1 VICGD
6 FPYFAG
12 MKRIVVFCGSSS
24 GTDPVFQEQAYKT
37 GELLARQGI
46 GLVYGGAKVGLMGS
60 VADGA
65 LAHGGE
71 VIGVLPK
78 FLSGKELGHVGLT
91 DLILVENMHERKTK
105 MHELS
110 DGVIALPGGF
120 GTLEELFEM
129 VTWGQLGLH
138 RKPVG
143 VLNVA
148 GFYDDLSQ
156 LLETMVARGFLKAD
170 NQRML
175 LFADTIEELLDKMR
189 SYQAPSTPKWIT
201 KENT

>member
-1 VICGD
+1 
-6 FPYFAG
+6 

-24 GTDPVFQEQAYKT
+24 GTDPIFETRAYET
-37 GELLARQGI
+37 GKLLAQLGI
-46 GLVYGGAKVGLMGS
+46 GLVYGGARVGLMGA

-71 VIGVLPK
+71 VIGVLPR
-78 FLSGKELGHVGLT
+78 FLSGKEIGHAGLT
-91 DLILVENMHERKTK
+91 DLIIVDNMHERKTK

-120 GTLEELFEM
+120 GTMEEVFEM

-143 VLNVA
+143 VLNVD
-148 GFYDDLSQ
+148 GFYNDLAE
-156 LLETMVARGFLKAD
+156 LLQTMVTKGFLKQE

-175 LFADTIEELLDKMR
+175 LFADTIEELLEKMR
-189 SYQAPSTPKWIT
+189 SYQAPAAPKWIT
-201 KENT
+201 KETT

>member
-1 VICGD
+1 
-6 FPYFAG
+6 
-12 MKRIVVFCGSSS
+12 MKRIVVYCGSSS
-24 GTDPVFQEQAYKT
+24 GTDPVFEARAYET
-37 GELLARQGI
+37 GKLLAQQGI
-46 GLVYGGAKVGLMGS
+46 GLVYGGARVGLMGA

-71 VIGVLPK
+71 VIGVLPR
-78 FLSGKELGHVGLT
+78 FLSGKEIGHAGLT
-91 DLILVENMHERKTK
+91 DLIIVDTMHERKTK

-120 GTLEELFEM
+120 GTMEEVFEM

-143 VLNVA
+143 VLNVD
-148 GFYDDLSQ
+148 GFYNDLSE
-156 LLETMVARGFLKAD
+156 LLETMATKGFLKRE

-175 LFADTIEELLDKMR
+175 LFADTIDELLEKMR
-189 SYQAPSTPKWIT
+189 SYQAPATPKWIT
-201 KENT
+201 KKTT

>member
-1 VICGD
+1 
-6 FPYFAG
+6 

-24 GTDPVFQEQAYKT
+24 GTDPVFEARAYET
-37 GELLARQGI
+37 GKLLANLGI
-46 GLVYGGAKVGLMGS
+46 GLVYGGARVGLMGA

-71 VIGVLPK
+71 VIGVLPR
-78 FLSGKELGHVGLT
+78 FLSGKEIGHSGLT
-91 DLILVENMHERKTK
+91 DLIVVDTMHERKTK

-120 GTLEELFEM
+120 GTMEEVFEM

-143 VLNVA
+143 VLNVD
-148 GFYDDLSQ
+148 GFYNDLNE
-156 LLETMVARGFLKAD
+156 LLQTMVTKGFLKKE

-175 LFADTIEELLDKMR
+175 LFADTIEELLEKMR
-189 SYQAPSTPKWIT
+189 NYQAPATPKWIT
-201 KENT
+201 KETS